1 MTKPKNKS
9 IEELIRQADEKTSSL
24 RMFSQILGSRPSDDD
39 IEWRARMDRINA
51 RLTALEEALDKRDKE
66 TS

>member
-51 RLTALEEALDKRDKE
+51 RLTALEEKLAKKEEE